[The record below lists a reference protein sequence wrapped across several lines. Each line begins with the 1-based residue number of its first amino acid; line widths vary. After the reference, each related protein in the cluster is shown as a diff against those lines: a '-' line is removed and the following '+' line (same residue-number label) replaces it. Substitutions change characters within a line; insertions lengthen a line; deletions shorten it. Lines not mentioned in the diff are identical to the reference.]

1 MKSKATYGVVLGA
14 LIAGTS
20 GVIIK
25 SIDSIDASSIAW
37 FRTTVPTVIVFVWML
52 LKGVKPFRGNYQKM
66 MVGALINALRV
77 YLYLTAFIYTSIGNA
92 VILFYTWPIMVALLG
107 FLFLGEKVDKYQSFL
122 LVLTFIGIVLAYSDK
137 PFTFENQD
145 FLGMLAALGA
155 SMTNAA
161 TVVLFKSEA
170 KNYHSLEMVFY
181 QNIAGVFIFL
191 PFFIIG
197 VAHAEIADI
206 GLGTLFGLIAGIIV
220 FGLFFHSLKYLN
232 AATASTLMYLEVVS
246 AILFGYLFFNEVL
259 GVNMVLG
266 GFLIMASNLLLV
278 RFDRKNIVQEI
289 K

>member
-1 MKSKATYGVVLGA
+1 
-14 LIAGTS
+14 
-20 GVIIK
+20 
-25 SIDSIDASSIAW
+25 
-37 FRTTVPTVIVFVWML
+37 
-52 LKGVKPFRGNYQKM
+52 
-66 MVGALINALRV
+66 
-77 YLYLTAFIYTSIGNA
+77 
-92 VILFYTWPIMVALLG
+92 MVALLG

-278 RFDRKNIVQEI
+278 RFDRKNIVQDI